1 MSAIEEPRTAA
12 TVGKDTGDSPQLSAS
27 AGESTLPQLPYA
39 EAVHRALCAVEV
51 LPDTVETGV
60 RVETLD
66 GQRELFI
73 RLEWLPGHDD
83 LLPEELQAAGVI
95 AQWSHLAGWSVS
107 SGTDIAEPDI
117 DALADPDTVA
127 ERCMHALLCG
137 LRCDCEKPPP
147 GRWEHAAALHLA
159 LAAYDER
166 GETNR

>member
-1 MSAIEEPRTAA
+1 MSAIDETRTAA
-12 TVGKDTGDSPQLSAS
+12 TAGNGTGGDGQSSSGGA
-27 AGESTLPQLPYA
+27 TLPQLPYA
-39 EAVHRALCAVEV
+39 DAVHRALCAIAV

-83 LLPEELQAAGVI
+83 LLPPEVQAAGVI
-95 AQWSHLAGWSVS
+95 AQWSHLAGWSMS
-107 SGTDIAEPDI
+107 SGVDIAEPDI

-137 LRCDCEKPPP
+137 LGCDCEKPAP
-147 GRWEHAAALHLA
+147 GRWEHAAALNLA
-159 LAAYDER
+159 LTAYDER
-166 GETNR
+166 EENGR